1 MNKNR
6 KAALALAAWLAI
18 LPGLTVAEG
27 YTEGTPAVDQ
37 PSAQNDAANDSQPE
51 EETEETVEEIIDEP
65 TEEKETEGE
74 ETLDEGE
81 TESLMEE
88 EPRCV

>member
-27 YTEGTPAVDQ
+27 YTEGNPTVEQ
-37 PSAQNDAANDSQPE
+37 PDAQNDAANGGQSE
-51 EETEETVEEIIDEP
+51 EETEETVEETIDESA
-65 TEEKETEGE
+65 GE

-81 TESLMEE
+81 T
-88 EPRCV
+88 RIIDGGRFRFGGQF

>member
-27 YTEGTPAVDQ
+27 YTEGNPAVDQ
-37 PSAQNDAANDSQPE
+37 PDAQNDAANDSQPE
-51 EETEETVEEIIDEP
+51 EETEELEEEAL
-65 TEEKETEGE
+65 EE
-74 ETLDEGE
+74 
-81 TESLMEE
+81 EE
-88 EPRCV
+88 EPAV

>member
-37 PSAQNDAANDSQPE
+37 SGAQNDAANDSQPE
-51 EETEETVEEIIDEP
+51 EENVEEIIDEP
-65 TEEKETEGE
+65 TEEEETEEE

-81 TESLMEE
+81 TESLMED
-88 EPRCV
+88 

>member
-37 PSAQNDAANDSQPE
+37 PGAQNDAANGGQP
-51 EETEETVEEIIDEP
+51 P
-65 TEEKETEGE
+65 GAA
-74 ETLDEGE
+74 
-81 TESLMEE
+81 
-88 EPRCV
+88 

>member
-27 YTEGTPAVDQ
+27 YTEGTPTVDQ
-37 PSAQNDAANDSQPE
+37 PGAQNDSQPE
-51 EETEETVEEIIDEP
+51 EETEELEEEAP
-65 TEEKETEGE
+65 EE
-74 ETLDEGE
+74 
-81 TESLMEE
+81 EE
-88 EPRCV
+88 EPAI

>member
-27 YTEGTPAVDQ
+27 YTEARAVYGGF
-37 PSAQNDAANDSQPE
+37 P
-51 EETEETVEEIIDEP
+51 
-65 TEEKETEGE
+65 G
-74 ETLDEGE
+74 
-81 TESLMEE
+81 
-88 EPRCV
+88 

>member
-37 PSAQNDAANDSQPE
+37 PE

-65 TEEKETEGE
+65 TEEEETEVE
-74 ETLDEGE
+74 QTLDEGE
-81 TESLMEE
+81 
-88 EPRCV
+88 PNH

>member
-27 YTEGTPAVDQ
+27 HTEGTAAVDQ
-37 PSAQNDAANDSQPE
+37 PDAQNDAANDSQPE

-65 TEEKETEGE
+65 TEEKET
-74 ETLDEGE
+74 
-81 TESLMEE
+81 
-88 EPRCV
+88 

>member
-37 PSAQNDAANDSQPE
+37 PDAQNDAANGGQPE
-51 EETEETVEEIIDEP
+51 EETEELEEEAP
-65 TEEKETEGE
+65 EE
-74 ETLDEGE
+74 
-81 TESLMEE
+81 EE
-88 EPRCV
+88 EPAV

>member
-37 PSAQNDAANDSQPE
+37 PDAQNDAANDSQPE
-51 EETEETVEEIIDEP
+51 EETEELEEEAP
-65 TEEKETEGE
+65 EE
-74 ETLDEGE
+74 
-81 TESLMEE
+81 EE
-88 EPRCV
+88 EPAI